1 MNTHKMSFAAMRVS
15 VIASSAQV
23 PPKGST
29 QSEVS
34 FSEIIDQITTSNGGS
49 CPGPERSVHSIH
61 GDVVAADRDS
71 GDKTAV
77 VDRHPGFDLTTLVA
91 GHG

>member
-34 FSEIIDQITTSNGGS
+34 FSEIIDQIATSDG
-49 CPGPERSVHSIH
+49 
-61 GDVVAADRDS
+61 
-71 GDKTAV
+71 
-77 VDRHPGFDLTTLVA
+77 
-91 GHG
+91 